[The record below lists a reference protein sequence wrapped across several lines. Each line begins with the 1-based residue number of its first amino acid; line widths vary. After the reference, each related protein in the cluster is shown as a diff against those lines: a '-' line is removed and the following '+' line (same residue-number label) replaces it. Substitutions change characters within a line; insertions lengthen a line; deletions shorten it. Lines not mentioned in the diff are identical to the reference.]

1 MTVKYSDTARNAML
15 DALSTTYA
23 ASMKLRLYSGTEP
36 TDESTA
42 LSGNTMLA
50 EFTMAPSAAATGSKQ
65 FVPST
70 LTATAAAAGTATF
83 YRVYNSAGTTCHEQG
98 SVGQGTG
105 DLSLDNTV
113 ITSGQ
118 TVNITSFTKTAPG

>member
-1 MTVKYSDTARNAML
+1 MAVTYSDTARNAML

-23 ASMKLRLYSGTEP
+23 ASAKLRIYNGTPP
-36 TDESTA
+36 TDESTV

-50 EFTMAPSAAATGSKQ
+50 EFTLAPSAAAAGSKQ

-70 LTATAAAAGTATF
+70 LTATAAATGTATF
-83 YRVYNSAGTTCHEQG
+83 YRIYNSAGSTCHEQG
-98 SVGQGTG
+98 SVGQGSG
-105 DLSLDNTV
+105 DLSLDNTS

-118 TVNITSFTKTAPG
+118 TVNVTSFTKTAPG